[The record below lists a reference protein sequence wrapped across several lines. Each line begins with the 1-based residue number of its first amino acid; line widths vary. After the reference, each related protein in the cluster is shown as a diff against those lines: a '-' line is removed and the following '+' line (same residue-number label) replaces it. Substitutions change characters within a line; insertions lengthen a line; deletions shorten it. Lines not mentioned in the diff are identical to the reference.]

1 MKKLKLWP
9 IAVLVLVIIVGLNS
23 LFTVS
28 EGQTAILLQF
38 GRIERS
44 NFTPGLYVKI
54 PFAQQVVRFDSRIQT
69 LDAQPERYFTKEK
82 KSVDVDFYVKW
93 RIADNVTYYRA
104 TTGDLVQARQRLSPI
119 IKDALRFQ
127 VNSRTLDELISGGR
141 KDIARQVIAQAN
153 QATRKSLGIQVV
165 DVRIKR
171 IELPQT
177 VSESVY
183 NRMRAERKRLANEL
197 RSTGKE
203 AGEKIRADADRQR
216 QVLIAKAN
224 SQAAEVRGEGD
235 AKAAAIYAQA
245 YGKDPQFFDFY
256 RSLRAYRKTFD
267 HGKSVLILD
276 PHSHFMR
283 YFDGA
288 DQGSKH

>member
-1 MKKLKLWP
+1 MKKLWP
-9 IAVLVLVIIVGLNS
+9 AIIVVLAVLVAFNS

-28 EGQTAILLQF
+28 EGQTAIVLQF
-38 GRIERS
+38 GRIDRS
-44 NFTPGLYVKI
+44 DYKPGLYAKI
-54 PFAQQVVRFDSRIQT
+54 PFLQQVMRFDSRIQT
-69 LDAQPERYFTKEK
+69 LDAQPERYFTQEK

-104 TTGDLVQARQRLSPI
+104 TTGDINQASQRLAPI

-141 KDIARQVIAQAN
+141 KDIADQVIAQAN
-153 QATRKSLGIQVV
+153 KATHDNLGIDVV

-171 IELPQT
+171 IELPET

-183 NRMRAERKRLANEL
+183 NRMRAERKQLANEL

-216 QVLIAKAN
+216 QVLIADAERD
-224 SQAAEVRGEGD
+224 AAKVRGAGD
-235 AKAAAIYAQA
+235 AKAAEVYAAA
-245 YGKDPQFFDFY
+245 YSKDPDFFRFY
-256 RSLRAYRKTFD
+256 RSLRAYEKSFD
-267 HGKSVLILD
+267 HSKSVLIVD
-276 PHSHFMR
+276 PQSRFMR
-283 YFDGA
+283 YFDDAEGH
-288 DQGSKH
+288 GGH

>member
-1 MKKLKLWP
+1 MKKLWP
-9 IAVLVLVIIVGLNS
+9 IILVVIIVIVGFS
-23 LFTVS
+23 SMFTVS
-28 EGQTAILLQF
+28 EGQSAILMQF

-44 NFTPGLYVKI
+44 NFTPGFYFKL
-54 PFAQQVVRFDSRIQT
+54 PFVQQVMRFDSRIQT

-93 RIADNVTYYRA
+93 RISNNVTFYRA
-104 TTGDLVQARQRLSPI
+104 TTGDINQALQRLSPI

-141 KDIARQVIAQAN
+141 KDIAQQVIAQAN
-153 QATRKSLGIQVV
+153 KATQENLGIEVV

-171 IELPQT
+171 IELPET
-177 VSESVY
+177 VSDSVY
-183 NRMRAERKRLANEL
+183 SRMRAERKQLANEL

-216 QVLIAKAN
+216 QVLIANAKRD
-224 SQAAEVRGEGD
+224 AAKIRGEGD
-235 AKAAAIYAQA
+235 AKAAAIYAAA

-256 RSLRAYRKTFD
+256 RSLNAYRTAFG
-267 HGKSVLILD
+267 HGKSVLIVN
-276 PHSHFMR
+276 PQSRFMR
-283 YFDGA
+283 YFGSADGN
-288 DQGSKH
+288 GGH

>member
-1 MKKLKLWP
+1 MKKLWP
-9 IAVLVLVIIVGLNS
+9 AVIVVLAVIVAFNS

-28 EGQTAILLQF
+28 EGQSAIVLQF
-38 GRIERS
+38 GRIDRS
-44 NFTPGLYVKI
+44 DYKPGLYAKI
-54 PFAQQVVRFDSRIQT
+54 PFLQQVVRLDKRIQT
-69 LDAQPERYFTKEK
+69 LDAQPERYFTSEK

-93 RIADNVTYYRA
+93 RISDSVTYYRA
-104 TTGDLVQARQRLSPI
+104 STGDTNQAQQRLAPI

-153 QATRKSLGIQVV
+153 KATQENLGIDVV

-171 IELPQT
+171 IELPET

-183 NRMRAERKRLANEL
+183 NRMRAERKQLANEL

-216 QVLIAKAN
+216 QVLIANAKRD
-224 SQAAEVRGEGD
+224 AAKVRGKGD
-235 AKAAAIYAQA
+235 AKAASIYAAA
-245 YGKDPQFFDFY
+245 YTKDPEFFNFY
-256 RSLRAYRKTFD
+256 RSLRAYKKSFD
-267 HGKSVLILD
+267 NSKSVLIVD
-276 PHSHFMR
+276 PHSKFMR
-283 YFDGA
+283 YFNDADGH
-288 DQGSKH
+288 GRP